1 MLKYKV
7 IKDFGSARKGD
18 VLVNSVED
26 PQVFTMECSNGD
38 IEGDNYSYRSM
49 SISDDIADLYVEEG
63 YLEEVEDNKS
73 TKVVNLIDNL
83 VDQYDKDYKEVMDKY
98 SEGKVPPCVKLEA
111 ETVYYNLTK
120 VLNKIK
126 EELINE

>member
-73 TKVVNLIDNL
+73 TKVVDLI
-83 VDQYDKDYKEVMDKY
+83 DKY

>member
-73 TKVVNLIDNL
+73 TKVVDLIDNL

-111 ETVYYNLTK
+111 ETS
-120 VLNKIK
+120 VL
-126 EELINE
+126 

>member
-1 MLKYKV
+1 
-7 IKDFGSARKGD
+7 
-18 VLVNSVED
+18 
-26 PQVFTMECSNGD
+26 MECSNGD

-73 TKVVNLIDNL
+73 TKVVELIDDL
-83 VDQYDKDYKEVMDKY
+83 VNQYDKDYKEVMGKY

>member
-7 IKDFGSARKGD
+7 IKDFGSAKKGD
-18 VLVNSVED
+18 VLVNSIDD
-26 PQVFTMECSNGD
+26 PQVFTMEYSDGD
-38 IEGDNYSYRSM
+38 SDNCTYYRSM

-73 TKVVNLIDNL
+73 TKVVDLIDNL

>member
-1 MLKYKV
+1 MQK
-7 IKDFGSARKGD
+7 
-18 VLVNSVED
+18 
-26 PQVFTMECSNGD
+26 
-38 IEGDNYSYRSM
+38 
-49 SISDDIADLYVEEG
+49 G

-73 TKVVNLIDNL
+73 TKVVELIDDL
-83 VDQYDKDYKEVMDKY
+83 VNQYDKDYKEVMGKY

>member
-73 TKVVNLIDNL
+73 TKVVELIDDL
-83 VDQYDKDYKEVMDKY
+83 VNQYDKDYKEVMGNTQKAKFLLVLSWKLKQCTITLLKY
-98 SEGKVPPCVKLEA
+98 
-111 ETVYYNLTK
+111 
-120 VLNKIK
+120 
-126 EELINE
+126 

>member
-1 MLKYKV
+1 
-7 IKDFGSARKGD
+7 
-18 VLVNSVED
+18 
-26 PQVFTMECSNGD
+26 MECSNGD

-73 TKVVNLIDNL
+73 TKVVDLIDNL

>member
-1 MLKYKV
+1 
-7 IKDFGSARKGD
+7 
-18 VLVNSVED
+18 
-26 PQVFTMECSNGD
+26 
-38 IEGDNYSYRSM
+38 
-49 SISDDIADLYVEEG
+49 
-63 YLEEVEDNKS
+63 
-73 TKVVNLIDNL
+73 
-83 VDQYDKDYKEVMDKY
+83 MDKY

>member
-1 MLKYKV
+1 MEYTF
-7 IKDFGSARKGD
+7 IKDFGFFKEGD
-18 VLVNSVED
+18 TLTWDKELNA
-26 PQVFTMECSNGD
+26 FTLD
-38 IEGDNYSYRSM
+38 IEDENGFRSAM
-49 SISDDIADLYVEEG
+49 IDEKSAENMYNNNLLSVAITSPSEE
-63 YLEEVEDNKS
+63 LNKINS
-73 TKVVNLIDNL
+73 TIGFIDGLIE
-83 VDQYDKDYKEVMDKY
+83 QYDKDYTEVMDKY